1 MTKSSVSHGPSVPAS
16 AVTPGAGWLAHP
28 QGVADDVAWRGCYD
42 TTIASDF
49 TPIGN
54 RMRKFPTAPFLAGI
68 LLTLLGG
75 PQPASAQSP
84 AARPVAAPVSRG
96 GAACHNGMTF
106 DRFLADLKQQA
117 AAAGVSQR
125 ALAEASPFLVYDQ
138 GIVNR
143 DRGQRVFGQVF
154 TEFARNRA
162 SDGAA
167 KNAQARIRMHAAAFN
182 RAEKEYG
189 VPPAVI
195 AAFWGLES
203 SFGAELGNLHTLPS
217 LVSLAYDCRR
227 SERFV
232 GETIAA
238 LKIIDRGDLTPEE
251 MVGSWAGELGQ
262 TQFLPTHYFTYA
274 VDYDGDGRRDLLH
287 SAADVIGST
296 ANYIANGLKWRRGEP
311 WLQEVRVA
319 TSSNL
324 ATNFPWD
331 QADLT
336 IRLPRSKWAQLG
348 VTYPDGR
355 PLPNDDMPASLLLP
369 MGRTGPAFLAY
380 ANFAAYTE
388 WNNSLIYST
397 TAGYL
402 ATRIAGAPPMLRP
415 SAPVTQLPVN
425 ELRELQQ
432 LLVRAGYDV
441 GKIDGVMGQQSRSA
455 VKAMQMKF
463 GLPADSWPTAELLAR
478 MRGPRAQPA
487 TATAAPPV
495 R

>member
-1 MTKSSVSHGPSVPAS
+1 MRTFSRTSFL
-16 AVTPGAGWLAHP
+16 PG
-28 QGVADDVAWRGCYD
+28 
-42 TTIASDF
+42 I
-49 TPIGN
+49 
-54 RMRKFPTAPFLAGI
+54 I
-68 LLTLLGG
+68 LLAMLGG
-75 PQPASAQSP
+75 PQTASAQL
-84 AARPVAAPVSRG
+84 AAPLATAPAKPATVPSPRA
-96 GAACHNGMTF
+96 AACHNGASF

-117 AAAGVSQR
+117 VAAGVSQR
-125 ALAEASPFLVYDQ
+125 AIAEAAPYLVYDQ

-154 TEFARNRA
+154 TEFAGRM
-162 SDGAA
+162 AA
-167 KNAQARIRMHAAAFN
+167 PYRMQQGQARIKTYAAAFA

-203 SFGAELGNLHTLPS
+203 DFGANMGNLPTLRS

-238 LKIIDRGDLTPEE
+238 LKIIDRGDLTPAE
-251 MVGSWAGELGQ
+251 MIGSWAGELGQ
-262 TQFLPTHYFTYA
+262 TQFLPSHYFNYA
-274 VDYDGDGRRDLLH
+274 VDYGGRRNLLH
-287 SAADVIGST
+287 SPEDVIGST

-319 TSSNL
+319 SASS
-324 ATNFPWD
+324 FPWD

-336 IRLPRSKWAQLG
+336 IQLPRSKWAQLG
-348 VTYPDGR
+348 VTYPNGK
-355 PLPNDDMPASLLLP
+355 PLPDDDMPASLLLP
-369 MGRTGPAFLAY
+369 MGRMGPAFLAY

-402 ATRIAGAPPMLRP
+402 ATRIAGAPPMQRP
-415 SAPVTQLPVN
+415 TAPVAQLPFS

-432 LLVRAGYDV
+432 LLVRAGYNV

-455 VKAMQMKF
+455 VKAMQIKY

-478 MRGPRAQPA
+478 MRGVRAQPA
-487 TATAAPPV
+487 AAALPPT

>member
-1 MTKSSVSHGPSVPAS
+1 MRSFST
-16 AVTPGAGWLAHP
+16 TRLILGAA
-28 QGVADDVAWRGCYD
+28 
-42 TTIASDF
+42 
-49 TPIGN
+49 
-54 RMRKFPTAPFLAGI
+54 
-68 LLTLLGG
+68 LLLLLGLMLVWG
-75 PQPASAQSP
+75 PRPAPAQPMP
-84 AARPVAAPVSRG
+84 APARPIAAPSPRA
-96 GAACHNGMTF
+96 AACHNGLSF
-106 DRFLADLKQQA
+106 DRFLTELKQQA
-117 AAAGVSQR
+117 VAAGVSPR
-125 ALAEASPFLVYDQ
+125 ALAEAAPYLVYDQ

-154 TEFARNRA
+154 TEFAGRM
-162 SDGAA
+162 AA
-167 KNAQARIRMHAAAFN
+167 TYRMQQGQAKIKAHAAAFA

-203 SFGAELGNLHTLPS
+203 DFGANMGNLPTLRS

-232 GETIAA
+232 GETVAA
-238 LKIIDRGDLTPEE
+238 LKIIDRGDLTPAE

-274 VDYDGDGRRDLLH
+274 VDYDGDGRRDLLR
-287 SAADVIGST
+287 SPADVIGST
-296 ANYIANGLKWRRGEP
+296 ANYIATGLKWRRGEP
-311 WLQEVRVA
+311 WLQEVRVP
-319 TSSNL
+319 N

-336 IRLPRSKWAQLG
+336 IQLPRSKWAQLG
-348 VTYPDGR
+348 VSFADGKA
-355 PLPNDDMPASLLLP
+355 LPNDELPASLLLP
-369 MGRTGPAFLAY
+369 MGRMGPSFLAY

-402 ATRIAGAPPMLRP
+402 ATRIAGAAPMHRP
-415 SAPVTQLPVN
+415 AAPVAQLPFN

-432 LLVRAGYDV
+432 LLVRAGFNV
-441 GKIDGVMGQQSRSA
+441 GKVDGVMGQQSRSA
-455 VKAMQMKF
+455 VKAMQIKY
-463 GLPADSWPTAELLAR
+463 GLPADSWPTAELLAH
-478 MRGPRAQPA
+478 MRGLRAPVPVA
-487 TATAAPPV
+487 GAAAV

>member
-1 MTKSSVSHGPSVPAS
+1 MRIFSKPHLVTVSL
-16 AVTPGAGWLAHP
+16 VTVSLVIVSLAML
-28 QGVADDVAWRGCYD
+28 GTAAW
-42 TTIASDF
+42 AQA
-49 TPIGN
+49 
-54 RMRKFPTAPFLAGI
+54 TAPGF
-68 LLTLLGG
+68 
-75 PQPASAQSP
+75 PAP
-84 AARPVAAPVSRG
+84 ARAAPAPR
-96 GAACHNGMTF
+96 AASCHNGANF

-117 AAAGVSQR
+117 LAAGVSQR
-125 ALAEASPFLVYDQ
+125 AIGEAAPYLVYDQ

-154 TEFARNRA
+154 TEFSGRM
-162 SDGAA
+162 AA
-167 KNAQARIRMHAAAFN
+167 PYRMQQGQARIKTYASAFA

-203 SFGAELGNLHTLPS
+203 DFGSNMGTLPTLRS

-227 SERFV
+227 SERFA

-238 LKIIDRGDLTPEE
+238 LKIIDRGDLTPDE
-251 MVGSWAGELGQ
+251 MIGSWAGELGQ
-262 TQFLPTHYFTYA
+262 TQFLPTHYFNYA
-274 VDYDGDGRRDLLH
+274 VDYGGRRNLL
-287 SAADVIGST
+287 SSPEDVIGST

-311 WLQEVRVA
+311 WLQEVRVTA
-319 TSSNL
+319 P
-324 ATNFPWD
+324 ADFPWD

-348 VTYPDGR
+348 IKYPDGR
-355 PLPNDDMPASLLLP
+355 PLPDDDMPASVLLP

-402 ATRIAGAPPMLRP
+402 ATRIAGAPPMQRP
-415 SAPVTQLPVN
+415 TGPVAQLPFS

-432 LLVRAGYDV
+432 LLVRAGFDV
-441 GKIDGVMGQQSRSA
+441 GKVDGVMGQQSRTA
-455 VKAMQMKF
+455 VKAMQIKF

-478 MRGPRAQPA
+478 MRGARAQPS
-487 TATAAPPV
+487 AAAAQPA

>member
-1 MTKSSVSHGPSVPAS
+1 MS
-16 AVTPGAGWLAHP
+16 
-28 QGVADDVAWRGCYD
+28 
-42 TTIASDF
+42 
-49 TPIGN
+49 
-54 RMRKFPTAPFLAGI
+54 
-68 LLTLLGG
+68 
-75 PQPASAQSP
+75 
-84 AARPVAAPVSRG
+84 
-96 GAACHNGMTF
+96 F

-117 AAAGVSQR
+117 VAAGVSQR
-125 ALAEASPFLVYDQ
+125 AIAEASPYLVYDQ

-154 TEFARNRA
+154 TQFAGRM
-162 SDGAA
+162 AA
-167 KNAQARIRMHAAAFN
+167 PFRMQQGQAEIKTYAAAFA

-203 SFGAELGNLHTLPS
+203 DFGANMGNLPTLRS

-227 SERFV
+227 SERFTN
-232 GETIAA
+232 ETIAA
-238 LKIIDRGDLTPEE
+238 LKIINRGDLAPAE

-274 VDYDGDGRRDLLH
+274 VDYDGDGRRNLLR
-287 SAADVIGST
+287 SPEDVIGST

-311 WLQEVRVA
+311 WLQEVRVPA
-319 TSSNL
+319 NSPSS
-324 ATNFPWD
+324 FPWD

-336 IRLPRSKWAQLG
+336 IQLPRSKWAQLG
-348 VTYPDGR
+348 VTYPDGK
-355 PLPNDDMPASLLLP
+355 PLPSDDLPASVLLP
-369 MGRTGPAFLAY
+369 MGRSGPAFLAY

-402 ATRIAGAPPMLRP
+402 ATRIAGAAPLHRP
-415 SAPVTQLPVN
+415 AAPVVQLPFN

-432 LLVRAGYDV
+432 LLVRAGFNV
-441 GKIDGVMGQQSRSA
+441 GKVDGVMGQQSRSA
-455 VKAMQMKF
+455 VKAMQIKY

-478 MRGPRAQPA
+478 MRGPRAPTPA
-487 TATAAPPV
+487 PGAAAE